1 MSKLRNS
8 DEYEKSFAYR
18 FKRWMSGEKDPYLG
32 EVEMQPQEVPVDPRK
47 KYVAINRNVLA
58 SDSYRHHVS
67 DALKRNKKIYTIISI
82 IICILLI
89 GVYVYAVSF
98 LPPVGDPANP
108 TNNEVAARYI
118 EKGLQET
125 GSVNILTGMIL
136 TYRAFDTFGETNV
149 LFVATCAVMILL
161 MFEDKWKRLELKLDE
176 VGMEALDDPILKV
189 IAKILC
195 PIIFMFG
202 IYVIL
207 NGHLSPGGGFSGGS
221 IVGAGMILYAAAF
234 GFDKTQRW
242 FNEHIYVII
251 KVTALML
258 YGFIG
263 LYFFTTGANGLPS
276 IFPMGTPGAILS
288 GGIILPID
296 ICVGT
301 EVSCTIYAFYALFR
315 RGGI

>member
-1 MSKLRNS
+1 MSKIRNTE
-8 DEYEKSFAYR
+8 EYEKSFAFR
-18 FKRWMSGEKDPYLG
+18 FKRWMSGEKDPYIG
-32 EVEMQPQEVPVDPRK
+32 VVEMKPQPMPVDPEE
-47 KYVAINRNVLA
+47 KYVPIKKEVLE
-58 SDSYRHHVS
+58 SESYRNHVIG
-67 DALKRNKKIYTIISI
+67 AVKRDKKVYTIISC
-82 IICILLI
+82 IICLLLI
-89 GVYVYAVSF
+89 AVYVYAVSF

-108 TNNEVAARYI
+108 TNNEVGARYI
-118 EKGLQET
+118 EAGLQET

-161 MFEDKWKRLELKLDE
+161 MFENKWKRLEMHLDDT
-176 VGMEALDDPILKV
+176 GMEALDDPILKIV
-189 IAKILC
+189 AMLLC
-195 PIIFMFG
+195 PAIFMFG
-202 IYVIL
+202 IYVII

-234 GFDKTQRW
+234 GFDKTQKW

-251 KVTALML
+251 KVTALMM
-258 YGFIG
+258 YGLIG
-263 LYFFTTGANGLPS
+263 IYYFYTGANGLPS
-276 IFPMGTPGAILS
+276 IFPNGTPGAILS

-301 EVSCTIYAFYALFR
+301 EVACTIYAFYALFR